1 MKKRPQCWVTDDM
14 ATSGT
19 RNEYGVP
26 ADLAERIAKLTPAQR
41 ALLDQRLKGRDASR
55 PFKSGN
61 DDSAGAVSF
70 AQERLWFLNQLEP
83 ESHVYNITSAFH
95 VQGDLNLNALQSALD
110 GVLRRHEVLRTRI
123 RNENGKPVL
132 ALVADEKCEVTV
144 VSLEE
149 KLVTAEDE
157 DVIRLMEAEA
167 RRPFDLARDALLRVT
182 VLRLARQEHIL
193 LLCVHHI
200 ASDAWS
206 MRILYREIAEF
217 YEAVVVGRQPQLP
230 PLPIQYAEYAGR
242 QRRRFQGSALERD
255 LDYWKKQLAGSAP
268 TLALRTDHPRSE
280 RQGRRGAREPFLL
293 DGPLTAELK
302 ALSLRQGATL
312 FMTLLAALQVLL
324 CRYTEQSDIQ
334 IGIPAANRD
343 QEEIENLIG
352 FFVNTLVL
360 RTDLSG
366 DPTFE
371 EVLTRVREVAL
382 SAYAHHDLPFEK
394 LVMELH
400 PERNLHQSPLF
411 QVAMVLHES
420 SGRRLCLPDLEI
432 RPLAVDDATS
442 KFDLTL
448 GVRNAGDSISAW
460 FQYDSDLFEASTIRR
475 MISHYRV
482 LLEGAVTSPNTRIS
496 ELDLLTE
503 PERHRLLVEW
513 NATEAEVPPVCIH
526 QLFEVQAERTPEGT
540 AIRWSG
546 DTISYRELNARADL
560 LARKLRA
567 LGVGPDVLVAL
578 CLERSPAMIVGVL
591 AVLKAGG
598 AYVPL
603 DPSYPVGRLS
613 FMLVDS
619 GAPVV
624 VIQDHLRSLFPEY
637 NGQFLHVDNLGHAHG
652 GKLSERL
659 DRSTRPDDLCY
670 VIYTSGSTGRP
681 KGVEISHR
689 ALVNHMQW
697 IQAEFPLTPHDRV
710 VQRTAYSFDPSVW
723 EFFAPLFVGA
733 SLVLATADESR
744 DPHLLT
750 ALIQEHE
757 ATILQL
763 VPSLLASLVKVGDL
777 ERCRSLRRVFCG
789 GEALTADLAL
799 GLSKLLNA
807 QIINMYGPTETCIHA
822 TFKVSDPND
831 DGRGVPIG
839 RPLANVRAYVL
850 DGNRQPVP
858 IGVPGELYV
867 GGAGLARGYRDRPD
881 LTADRFVPDPFVRES
896 GARMYRTGD
905 RTLVRPNGDIDF
917 LGRVDDQVKVRGFR
931 VELGEIEAALKQHP
945 AVQEAVVVAREDNG
959 GTSLLAYWVP
969 STDEAAVHM
978 EALQSFLRQR
988 LPDYMVP
995 SRYTMVDSVPLT
1007 PSGKVDRK
1015 ALPEPVAPSLQ
1026 RVVIGPRDLT
1036 EAELVRVWR
1045 SVLQIEAIGVTDSF
1059 FDLGGH
1065 SLLAV
1070 QLFFEI
1076 DKLFGRR
1083 LPLATLFEA
1092 PTIEGLARI
1101 VRDEAWR
1108 PQWSAL
1114 VPMQPAGSKPP
1125 LFCVHGV
1132 KGNVLFYA
1140 HLARR
1145 LGLDRPFY
1153 GLQAIGVDGR
1163 RDPVGSVEEMAAAYI
1178 SEIKTVQPEGPY
1190 FLGGFCA
1197 GAYIALEI
1205 ANQLRGQ
1212 GSEVALLASFN
1223 TDGNWKRVGTLRDGF
1238 RYHWHN
1244 LRRLQAS
1251 KRPAYI
1257 LSRLRF
1263 RRGRLTSALRRVMC
1277 RLCISAGVPLS
1288 ARLRDFHIEEV
1299 HRAATA
1305 KYRPSSYKG
1314 KVVYFQGSDDSF
1326 RDPRPFWC
1334 DLLGGQLETQ
1344 LVPGRGITIFDEPN
1358 SQELAD
1364 RLKSYLM

>member
-1 MKKRPQCWVTDDM
+1 MKKLPHYWVIDDM
-14 ATSGT
+14 AISGIK
-19 RNEYGVP
+19 NECGVS
-26 ADLAERIAKLTPAQR
+26 AELEERLAKLTPAQR
-41 ALLDQRLKGRDASR
+41 ALLDQRLQKQDESHRVTAGGDL
-55 PFKSGN
+55 
-61 DDSAGAVSF
+61 AGAVSF
-70 AQERLWFLNQLEP
+70 AQERLWFLNQLDP
-83 ESHVYNITSAFH
+83 DSHVYNITSACH
-95 VQGDLNLNALQSALD
+95 LQGDLNLNALQSALD

-123 RNENGKPVL
+123 RNEDGKPVL
-132 ALVADEKCEVTV
+132 ALVADEKCEITV

-149 KLVTAEDE
+149 ELVTAEDE
-157 DVIRLMEAEA
+157 HVARLLQAEA
-167 RRPFDLARDALLRVT
+167 RRPFDLARDPMLRVT
-182 VLRLARQEHIL
+182 LLRLARQEHIL
-193 LLCVHHI
+193 LLSVHHI

-217 YEAVVVGRQPQLP
+217 YEAVVVGRQPRLP
-230 PLPIQYAEYAGR
+230 PLPIQYAEYAR
-242 QRRRFQGSALERD
+242 QQRRRFQGRALERD

-268 TLALRTDHPRSE
+268 VLALRTDHPRSQ
-280 RQGRRGAREPFLL
+280 RQGHRGAREPFLL

-302 ALSLRQGATL
+302 ALSLGQGVTL
-312 FMTLLAALQVLL
+312 FMTMLAALQTLL
-324 CRYTEQSDIQ
+324 YRYTEQTDIL
-334 IGIPAANRD
+334 IGTPAANRD

-360 RTDLSG
+360 RTNLSG

-371 EVLTRVREVAL
+371 EVLRRVREVAL
-382 SAYAHHDLPFEK
+382 GAYAHQDLPFEK

-400 PERNLHQSPLF
+400 PERKLRQSPLF
-411 QVAMVLHES
+411 QVALVVHET
-420 SGRRLCLPDLEI
+420 SGRRLCLPDLTI
-432 RPLAVDDATS
+432 RPLAVDDGTA

-448 GVRNAGDSISAW
+448 GVRDAGDSMSAW
-460 FQYDSDLFEASTIRR
+460 IEYDTDLFDASTIRR
-475 MISHYRV
+475 MVSHFRV
-482 LLEGAVTSPNTRIS
+482 LLEAAIKSPNTRIS

-513 NATEAEVPPVCIH
+513 NATEVEVPPVSIH
-526 QLFEVQAERTPEGT
+526 ELFEAQAERTPEGT

-546 DTISYRELNARADL
+546 DSISYKELNTRAHL
-560 LARKLRA
+560 LARKLRV
-567 LGVGPDVLVAL
+567 LGVGPGVPVAL

-603 DPSYPVGRLS
+603 DPTYPVGRLS
-613 FMLVDS
+613 FMLADS

-624 VIQDHLRSLFPEY
+624 VIQDHLRCRFPEY
-637 NGQFLHVDNLGHAHG
+637 NGQFLQVDNVGHAQE
-652 GKLSERL
+652 GKNSEGL
-659 DRSTRPDDLCY
+659 DRSSRPDDLCY
-670 VIYTSGSTGRP
+670 VIYTSGSTGQP

-697 IQAEFPLTPHDRV
+697 FQAEFPLTPHDRV
-710 VQRTAYSFDPSVW
+710 VQRTPFSFDPSVW

-733 SLVLATADESR
+733 SLVLPTADESK
-744 DPHLLT
+744 DPHLLME
-750 ALIQEHE
+750 LIQKHE
-757 ATILQL
+757 ATILDV
-763 VPSLLASLVKVGDL
+763 VPSLLASLVTVEGL

-789 GEALTADLAL
+789 GEALTGDLAL
-799 GLSKLLNA
+799 ALSKLLNA
-807 QIINMYGPTETCIHA
+807 QIVNMYGPTETCIHA
-822 TFKVSDPND
+822 TFKIWDPD
-831 DGRGVPIG
+831 EDGRFVAIG

-850 DGNRQPVP
+850 DRNRQPVP
-858 IGVPGELYV
+858 IGAPGELYV
-867 GGAGLARGYRDRPD
+867 GGAGLARGYRNRPD
-881 LTADRFVPDPFVRES
+881 LTADRFVPDPFVRQS
-896 GARMYRTGD
+896 GMRMYRTGD
-905 RTLVRPNGDIDF
+905 RTLIRPDGDIEF
-917 LGRVDDQVKVRGFR
+917 LGRLDDQVKVRGCR
-931 VELGEIEAALKQHP
+931 VELGEIEAALREHP
-945 AVQEAVVVAREDNG
+945 AVQEAVLVAREDNG
-959 GTSLLAYWVP
+959 GSSLAAYWVP
-969 STDEAAVHM
+969 ITEKAVHTQ
-978 EALQSFLRQR
+978 ELQSFLRQR

-995 SRYTMVDSVPLT
+995 SRYTMIERVPLT

-1015 ALPEPVAPSLQ
+1015 ALPEPVAPALQ
-1026 RVVIGPRDLT
+1026 RVVIGPRDRT
-1036 EAELVRVWR
+1036 EAELVRVWG
-1045 SVLQIEAIGVTDSF
+1045 SVLQVEPIGVTDNF

-1076 DKLFGRR
+1076 DKRFGRR

-1092 PTIEGLARI
+1092 PTVERLAKI
-1101 VRDEAWR
+1101 VRDGVWR

-1132 KGNVLFYA
+1132 MGNVLFYA

-1163 RDPVGSVEEMAAAYI
+1163 CDPLSSVEEMAAAYI

-1197 GAYIALEI
+1197 GAYVALEM
-1205 ANQLRGQ
+1205 ANQLRSQ

-1223 TDGNWKRVGTLRDGF
+1223 TDGNWKRVQTLRDGF
-1238 RYHWHN
+1238 RYHWRN
-1244 LRRLQAS
+1244 LRRLQAR
-1251 KRPAYI
+1251 KRPDYI

-1263 RRGRLTSALRRVMC
+1263 RRSRMTGVLRRAMC
-1277 RLCISAGVPLS
+1277 RLCVFAGAPLPEW
-1288 ARLRDFHIEEV
+1288 LRDFHVEEV

-1305 KYRPSSYKG
+1305 KYRPGSYQG

-1344 LVPGRGITIFDEPN
+1344 LVPGRGITIFDERN
-1358 SQELAD
+1358 SQQLAD
-1364 RLKSYLM
+1364 RLKSYLV